1 MAEAPPEFVD
11 ALFGEE
17 GFHEG
22 MAVTHEDFRQDLDH
36 DHSHV
41 PSQGHG
47 HLQIPSAEQL
57 RLISLW

>member
-1 MAEAPPEFVD
+1 MAKAPPEFVD

-22 MAVTHEDFRQDLDH
+22 VTVTHEDFRQDLDH

-47 HLQIPSAEQL
+47 HLQIPSAE
-57 RLISLW
+57 